1 MTFRRGG
8 PTATPAGLGV
18 WPQASRLKVASARM
32 LRSRFMAQSVK
43 GMRDLFGAEL
53 RWFQHIEET
62 ARRVFGR
69 HGYGEIRTPILEELD
84 VFKRSVGESSD
95 IVNKE
100 MYQFTD
106 KGGREVVMRPENT
119 AGVVRAAIQH
129 KLLASSDPVLFYYI
143 GQQFRY
149 ERMQTGRYRQFWQ
162 IGAESFGVATPESEA
177 ESLLMLH
184 SFLKELGLKQM
195 VFSINSVGTPESR
208 PAFHAAFRAFF
219 AERSEQFCEDCHRR
233 LQSNPLRVLDCKN
246 EKCQRA
252 LEGHPV
258 LTDFLDEA
266 SAKHHA
272 RLKALLTELGIPFEE
287 NPRLVRGLDYYTR
300 TAFELLSSD
309 LGAQSALLGGGR
321 YDGLVK
327 QLGGPDVPAFGWA
340 IGLDRLAMVLQ
351 QVRGEAPHAV
361 PALLIPLGERAATE
375 ALKLAR
381 SLWDA
386 GIAVQVETRGGTL
399 KKAMASANRTGVQTV
414 LILGDGELDN
424 GAITVKHMSTG
435 EQESWPLGEV
445 GARLVKS

>member
-1 MTFRRGG
+1 
-8 PTATPAGLGV
+8 
-18 WPQASRLKVASARM
+18 
-32 LRSRFMAQSVK
+32 
-43 GMRDLFGAEL
+43 
-53 RWFQHIEET
+53 
-62 ARRVFGR
+62 
-69 HGYGEIRTPILEELD
+69 
-84 VFKRSVGESSD
+84 
-95 IVNKE
+95 
-100 MYQFTD
+100 
-106 KGGREVVMRPENT
+106 
-119 AGVVRAAIQH
+119 
-129 KLLASSDPVLFYYI
+129 
-143 GQQFRY
+143 
-149 ERMQTGRYRQFWQ
+149 MQTGRYRQFWQ

-219 AERSEQFCEDCHRR
+219 AERADRFCEDCHRR

-246 EKCQRA
+246 EKCQKA

-258 LTDFLDEA
+258 LTDHLDEA

-361 PALLIPLGERAATE
+361 PALLIPLGERAAAE
-375 ALKLAR
+375 SLRLAR
-381 SLWDA
+381 SLWNA
-386 GIAVQVETRGGTL
+386 GIAVQVETRGGAL
-399 KKAMASANRTGVQTV
+399 KKAMASANRMGVQTV

-424 GAITVKHMSTG
+424 GAVTVKHMASG
-435 EQESWPLGEV
+435 EQESWPLAEV
-445 GARLVKS
+445 EARLVKS

>member
-1 MTFRRGG
+1 
-8 PTATPAGLGV
+8 
-18 WPQASRLKVASARM
+18 
-32 LRSRFMAQSVK
+32 MAQSVK

-129 KLLASSDPVLFYYI
+129 KLLLNNDPVLFYYI

-162 IGAESFGVATPESEA
+162 IGAESFGVASPESEA

-184 SFLKELGLKQM
+184 SFLTELGLKNL

-219 AERSEQFCEDCHRR
+219 AERADQFCEDCHRR
-233 LQSNPLRVLDCKN
+233 IESNPLRVLDCKN
-246 EKCQRA
+246 EACQRA

-258 LTDFLDEA
+258 LTDYLDEG

-272 RLKALLTELGIPFEE
+272 RLKALLTELGIPYEE

-300 TAFELLSSD
+300 TAFEVLSSD

-321 YDGLVK
+321 YDGLTR
-327 QLGGPDVPAFGWA
+327 QMGGPEVPAFGWA

-351 QVRGEAPHAV
+351 QVRGEAPFAPRPCSSPWAKGPPPRPSSW
-361 PALLIPLGERAATE
+361 PASSGTRAWPSSSKPGVEPSRRPWPPPTAWASRPSSSWVMANSRAAPSPSSTWPRVSRRPGPW
-375 ALKLAR
+375 AKRAR
-381 SLWDA
+381 GWPPARFRKHRSA
-386 GIAVQVETRGGTL
+386 PGIFPAPSHQPSRWT
-399 KKAMASANRTGVQTV
+399 
-414 LILGDGELDN
+414 
-424 GAITVKHMSTG
+424 
-435 EQESWPLGEV
+435 
-445 GARLVKS
+445 ARR

>member
-1 MTFRRGG
+1 
-8 PTATPAGLGV
+8 
-18 WPQASRLKVASARM
+18 
-32 LRSRFMAQSVK
+32 MAQSVK

-62 ARRVFGR
+62 ARRVFAR
-69 HGYGEIRTPILEELD
+69 HGYGEIRTPILEELE

-100 MYQFTD
+100 MYEFTD
-106 KGGREVVMRPENT
+106 KGGRQVVMRPENT
-119 AGVVRAAIQH
+119 AGIVRAAIQH
-129 KLLASSDPVLFYYI
+129 KLLASSDPVLFWCI
-143 GQQFRY
+143 GPQFRY

-162 IGAESFGVATPESEA
+162 VDAESLGVATPESEA

-184 SFLKELGLKQM
+184 GFLTELGLRSL
-195 VFSINSVGTPESR
+195 VFSINSVGTPEYR

-219 AERSEQFCEDCHRR
+219 AERADLFCEDCHRR
-233 LQSNPLRVLDCKN
+233 IETNPLRVLDCKN
-246 EKCQRA
+246 EACQAA

-258 LTDFLDEA
+258 ITDHLDEA
-266 SAKHHA
+266 SARHHA
-272 RLKALLTELGIPFEE
+272 RLKVLLTEMGIPFQE

-300 TAFELLSSD
+300 TAFEVLSSD

-351 QVRGEAPHAV
+351 QVRGEAPYTP

-375 ALKLAR
+375 ALRLAR
-381 SLWDA
+381 RLWDA
-386 GIAVQVETRGGTL
+386 GLALQLETRGGAL
-399 KKAMASANRTGVQTV
+399 KKALASANRMGVQTV
-414 LILGDGELDN
+414 LILGDGELDQ
-424 GAITVKHMSTG
+424 GTVTARHMATG
-435 EQESWPLGEV
+435 EQESWPLAEV
-445 GARLVKS
+445 ASRLRDRVS

>member
-1 MTFRRGG
+1 
-8 PTATPAGLGV
+8 
-18 WPQASRLKVASARM
+18 
-32 LRSRFMAQSVK
+32 MAQSVK

-53 RWFQHIEET
+53 RWFQHIEDV

-69 HGYGEIRTPILEELD
+69 HGYGEIRTPILEELE

-100 MYQFTD
+100 MYEFTD
-106 KGGREVVMRPENT
+106 KGGRQVVMRPENT

-143 GQQFRY
+143 GPQFRY

-184 SFLKELGLKQM
+184 GFLTELGLKHL
-195 VFSINSVGTPESR
+195 VFSINSVGTPDSR

-219 AERSEQFCEDCHRR
+219 AQRADRFCEDCHRR
-233 LQSNPLRVLDCKN
+233 IESNPLRVLDCKN
-246 EKCQRA
+246 EKCQAA

-258 LTDFLDEA
+258 ITDHLDEA

-272 RLKALLTELGIPFEE
+272 RLKALLTELAIPFEE

-300 TAFELLSSD
+300 TAFEVLSSD

-327 QLGGPDVPAFGWA
+327 QLGGPEVPAFGWA
-340 IGLDRLAMVLQ
+340 IGLDRLALVLQ
-351 QVRGEAPHAV
+351 QVRGEAPFAP

-375 ALKLAR
+375 ALKLAHA
-381 SLWDA
+381 LWEA
-386 GIAVQVETRGGTL
+386 GLPIQLETRGGAL
-399 KKAMASANRTGVQTV
+399 KKALATANRTGVQTV
-414 LILGDGELDN
+414 LILGDGELDS
-424 GAITVKHMSTG
+424 GTLTVKHMATG
-435 EQESWPLGEV
+435 AQEAWPLAETIE
-445 GARLVKS
+445 RLRG

>member
-1 MTFRRGG
+1 
-8 PTATPAGLGV
+8 
-18 WPQASRLKVASARM
+18 
-32 LRSRFMAQSVK
+32 MAQSVK

-53 RWFQHIEET
+53 RWFQHIEDT

-143 GQQFRY
+143 GPQFRY

-162 IGAESFGVATPESEA
+162 IGAESFGVASPESEA

-208 PAFHAAFRAFF
+208 PAFYAAFRSFF
-219 AERSEQFCEDCHRR
+219 AARQEQFCSDCHRR
-233 LQSNPLRVLDCKN
+233 IESNPLRVLDCKN
-246 EKCQRA
+246 ETCQAA

-258 LTDFLDEA
+258 ITDYLDEA

-272 RLKALLTELGIPFEE
+272 RLKSLLTDLGIPFEE

-327 QLGGPDVPAFGWA
+327 QLGGPEVPAFGWA

-351 QVRGEAPHAV
+351 QVRGDAPYTPTAM
-361 PALLIPLGERAATE
+361 LIPLGERAATE
-375 ALKLAR
+375 AFKLAR
-381 SLWDA
+381 NLWDA
-386 GIAVQVETRGGTL
+386 GIAVQLETRGGAL
-399 KKAMASANRTGVQTV
+399 KKAMATANRTGVQTV

-424 GAITVKHMSTG
+424 GTVTVKHMTTG

-445 GARLVKS
+445 VTRLK

>member
-1 MTFRRGG
+1 
-8 PTATPAGLGV
+8 
-18 WPQASRLKVASARM
+18 
-32 LRSRFMAQSVK
+32 MAQSVK

-53 RWFQHIEET
+53 QWFQHIEET
-62 ARRVFGR
+62 ARRVFGG
-69 HGYGEIRTPILEELD
+69 HGYQEIRTPILEELE

-106 KGGREVVMRPENT
+106 RGGREVVMRPENT

-129 KLLASSDPVLFYYI
+129 KLLVNADPVLLYYI
-143 GQQFRY
+143 GPQFRY

-184 SFLKELGLKQM
+184 GFLVELGLKNLT
-195 VFSINSVGTPESR
+195 FSINSVGTPESR
-208 PAFHAAFRAFF
+208 PAFHAAFRTFF
-219 AERSEQFCEDCHRR
+219 AQRADRFCGDCHRR
-233 LQSNPLRVLDCKN
+233 IEANPLRVLDCKLPG
-246 EKCQRA
+246 CQAA

-258 LTDFLDEA
+258 ITDHLDEA
-266 SAKHHA
+266 SARHHA
-272 RLKALLTELGIPFEE
+272 RLQELLAALGVPFQE

-300 TAFELLSSD
+300 TAFEVLSSD

-327 QLGGPDVPAFGWA
+327 QLGGPEVPAFGWA

-351 QVRGEAPHAV
+351 QVVGAPPAQA

-375 ALKLAR
+375 AFRLAR
-381 SLWDA
+381 TLWGA
-386 GIAVQVETRGGTL
+386 GAALQLETRGGAL
-399 KKAMASANRTGVQTV
+399 KKALASANRTGIRTV
-414 LILGDGELDN
+414 LILGDGELDA
-424 GAITVKHMSTG
+424 GTVTVKHMATG
-435 EQESWPLGEV
+435 QQETWPLDQV
-445 GARLVKS
+445 AARLGALANS

>member
-1 MTFRRGG
+1 
-8 PTATPAGLGV
+8 
-18 WPQASRLKVASARM
+18 
-32 LRSRFMAQSVK
+32 MAQSVK

-69 HGYGEIRTPILEELD
+69 HGYGEIRTPILEELE

-100 MYQFTD
+100 MYEFTD
-106 KGGREVVMRPENT
+106 KGGRRVVMRPENT
-119 AGVVRAAIQH
+119 AGIVRAAIQH
-129 KLLASSDPVLFYYI
+129 KLLASSDPVLFWCI
-143 GQQFRY
+143 GPQFRY

-162 IGAESFGVATPESEA
+162 VDAESLGVASPESEA

-184 SFLKELGLKQM
+184 SFLTELGLKSLI
-195 VFSINSVGTPESR
+195 FSINSVGTPESR

-219 AERSEQFCEDCHRR
+219 AQRADRFCEDCHRR
-233 LQSNPLRVLDCKN
+233 IETNPLRVLDCKN
-246 EKCQRA
+246 EKCQAA

-258 LTDFLDEA
+258 ITDHLDEA

-300 TAFELLSSD
+300 TAFEVLSSD

-351 QVRGEAPHAV
+351 QMRGEAPFTP
-361 PALLIPLGERAATE
+361 PALLIPLGDRAATE

-381 SLWDA
+381 QLWDA
-386 GIAVQVETRGGTL
+386 GVALQLETRGGAL
-399 KKAMASANRTGVQTV
+399 KKAMASANRLGVQTV
-414 LILGDGELDN
+414 LILGDGELDA
-424 GAITVKHMSTG
+424 GTITVKHMATG
-435 EQESWPLGEV
+435 EQETWPLGEV
-445 GARLVKS
+445 ATRLP

>member
-1 MTFRRGG
+1 
-8 PTATPAGLGV
+8 
-18 WPQASRLKVASARM
+18 
-32 LRSRFMAQSVK
+32 MAQSVK

-119 AGVVRAAIQH
+119 AGVVRAAVQH
-129 KLLASSDPVLFYYI
+129 KLLASSDPVLLYYI
-143 GQQFRY
+143 GPQFRY

-208 PAFHAAFRAFF
+208 PAFYAAFRAFF
-219 AERSEQFCEDCHRR
+219 AERQDRFCSDCHRR
-233 LQSNPLRVLDCKN
+233 IQSNPLRVLDCKN
-246 EKCQRA
+246 ESCQAA

-258 LTDFLDEA
+258 ITDYLDEA

-321 YDGLVK
+321 YDLLVK
-327 QLGGPDVPAFGWA
+327 HLGGPDVPAFGWA

-351 QVRGEAPHAV
+351 QIRGEAPHAA
-361 PALLIPLGERAATE
+361 PALLIPLGERATA
-375 ALKLAR
+375 AAFKLAR
-381 SLWDA
+381 QLWDA
-386 GIAVQVETRGGTL
+386 GLALQLETRGGAL
-399 KKAMASANRTGVQTV
+399 KKAMATANRTGVRTV
-414 LILGDGELDN
+414 LILGDGELD
-424 GAITVKHMSTG
+424 GGTVTVKHMATG
-435 EQESWPLGEV
+435 EQESWPLAEV
-445 GARLVKS
+445 EARLATPSPQG

>member
-1 MTFRRGG
+1 
-8 PTATPAGLGV
+8 
-18 WPQASRLKVASARM
+18 
-32 LRSRFMAQSVK
+32 MAQSVK

-106 KGGREVVMRPENT
+106 RGGREVVMRPENT

-266 SAKHHA
+266 SAKHHT

-375 ALKLAR
+375 ALRLAR

-414 LILGDGELDN
+414 LILGDGELD
-424 GAITVKHMSTG
+424 GGTITVKHMATG

>member
-1 MTFRRGG
+1 
-8 PTATPAGLGV
+8 
-18 WPQASRLKVASARM
+18 
-32 LRSRFMAQSVK
+32 MAQSVK

-129 KLLASSDPVLFYYI
+129 KLLASSDPVLLYYI

-219 AERSEQFCEDCHRR
+219 AERADEFCEDCHRR

-246 EKCQRA
+246 EKCQGA

-258 LTDFLDEA
+258 LTDHLDEA

-361 PALLIPLGERAATE
+361 PALLIPLGERAAAE
-375 ALKLAR
+375 ALRLAR

-386 GIAVQVETRGGTL
+386 GVAVQVETRGGAL
-399 KKAMASANRTGVQTV
+399 KKAMATANRTGIQTV
-414 LILGDGELDN
+414 LILGDGELD
-424 GAITVKHMSTG
+424 GGTITVKHMASG

-445 GARLVKS
+445 EARLVKS

>member
-1 MTFRRGG
+1 
-8 PTATPAGLGV
+8 
-18 WPQASRLKVASARM
+18 
-32 LRSRFMAQSVK
+32 
-43 GMRDLFGAEL
+43 MRDLFGAEL

-129 KLLASSDPVLFYYI
+129 KLLSSNDPVLFYYI

-162 IGAESFGVATPESEA
+162 IGAESFGVASPESEA
-177 ESLLMLH
+177 ESLLMLY
-184 SFLKELGLKQM
+184 SFLKELGLRQLS
-195 VFSINSVGTPESR
+195 FSINSVGTPESR
-208 PAFHAAFRAFF
+208 PAFHAAIRVFF
-219 AERSEQFCEDCHRR
+219 GERQEQFCGDCHRR
-233 LQSNPLRVLDCKN
+233 IETNPLRVLDCKN
-246 EKCQRA
+246 EGCQAA
-252 LEGHPV
+252 LAGHPV
-258 LTDFLDEA
+258 ITDFLDEG

-272 RLKALLTELGIPFEE
+272 RLKELLTVLGIPFVED
-287 NPRLVRGLDYYTR
+287 PRLVRGLDYYTR

-327 QLGGPDVPAFGWA
+327 QLGGPEVPAFGWA
-340 IGLDRLAMVLQ
+340 IGLDRLALILQ
-351 QVRGEAPHAV
+351 QVRGEAPATPPV
-361 PALLIPLGERAATE
+361 LLIPLGERAATE
-375 ALKLAR
+375 ALQLAR
-381 SLWDA
+381 RLWDA
-386 GIAVQVETRGGTL
+386 GLALQLETRGGAL
-399 KKAMASANRTGVQTV
+399 KKAMASANRLGIQTV
-414 LILGDGELDN
+414 LILGDGELDA
-424 GAITVKHMSTG
+424 GMVTVKHMATG
-435 EQESWPLGEV
+435 EQESWTMDELEG
-445 GARLVKS
+445 RLN

>member
-1 MTFRRGG
+1 
-8 PTATPAGLGV
+8 
-18 WPQASRLKVASARM
+18 
-32 LRSRFMAQSVK
+32 MAQSVK

-62 ARRVFGR
+62 AHRVFQR
-69 HGYGEIRTPILEELD
+69 HGYGEIRTPILEELE

-129 KLLASSDPVLFYYI
+129 KLLTSNDPVLFYYI

-149 ERMQTGRYRQFWQ
+149 ERMQAGRYRQFWQ

-177 ESLLMLH
+177 ESLLMLY
-184 SFLKELGLKQM
+184 SFLQELGLKQLR
-195 VFSINSVGTPESR
+195 FSINSVGTPASR

-219 AERSEQFCEDCHRR
+219 AERADRFCEDCHRR
-233 LQSNPLRVLDCKN
+233 IESNPLRVLDCKN
-246 EKCQRA
+246 ERCQAA

-258 LTDFLDEA
+258 ITDHLDEA
-266 SAKHHA
+266 SAQHHA
-272 RLKALLTELGIPFEE
+272 RLKALLTDLSIPFEE

-321 YDGLVK
+321 YDGLTK
-327 QLGGPDVPAFGWA
+327 HLGGPEVPAFGWA

-351 QVRGEAPHAV
+351 QIHGEASFTP
-361 PALLIPLGERAATE
+361 PALLIPLGDRAATA

-381 SLWDA
+381 QLWDA
-386 GIAVQVETRGGTL
+386 GVALQLETRGGAL
-399 KKAMASANRTGVQTV
+399 KKAMASANRLGIQTV
-414 LILGDGELDN
+414 LILGEGELD
-424 GAITVKHMSTG
+424 GGTVTVKHMATG
-435 EQESWPLGEV
+435 EQESWPLGEM
-445 GARLVKS
+445 ASKLASH

>member
-1 MTFRRGG
+1 
-8 PTATPAGLGV
+8 
-18 WPQASRLKVASARM
+18 
-32 LRSRFMAQSVK
+32 MAQSVK

-100 MYQFTD
+100 MYEFTD
-106 KGGREVVMRPENT
+106 KGGRQVVMRPENT

-208 PAFHAAFRAFF
+208 PAFYEAFRAFF
-219 AERSEQFCEDCHRR
+219 AEREEQFCSDCHRR
-233 LQSNPLRVLDCKN
+233 IESNPLRVLDCKN
-246 EKCQRA
+246 ESCQAA
-252 LEGHPV
+252 LAGHPV
-258 LTDFLDEA
+258 ITDFLDEA

-272 RLKALLTELGIPFEE
+272 RLKALLTELEIPFEE

-321 YDGLVK
+321 YDLLVK
-327 QLGGPDVPAFGWA
+327 HLGGPDVPAFGWA
-340 IGLDRLAMVLQ
+340 IGLDRLALVLQ
-351 QVRGEAPHAV
+351 QIRGEAPQAA
-361 PALLIPLGERAATE
+361 PALLIPLGERATTE
-375 ALKLAR
+375 AFKLAR
-381 SLWDA
+381 MLWDA
-386 GIAVQVETRGGTL
+386 GLPLQLETRGGAL
-399 KKAMASANRTGVQTV
+399 KKAMATANRTGVKTV
-414 LILGDGELDN
+414 LILGEGELD
-424 GAITVKHMSTG
+424 GGTVTVKHMATG
-435 EQESWPLGEV
+435 DQESWPLGEV
-445 GARLVKS
+445 AARLGRP

>member
-1 MTFRRGG
+1 
-8 PTATPAGLGV
+8 
-18 WPQASRLKVASARM
+18 
-32 LRSRFMAQSVK
+32 
-43 GMRDLFGAEL
+43 MRDLFGAEL

-69 HGYGEIRTPILEELD
+69 HGYGEIRTPILEELE

-100 MYQFTD
+100 MYEFTD
-106 KGGREVVMRPENT
+106 KGGRQVVMRPENT

-129 KLLASSDPVLFYYI
+129 KLLSSNDPVLFYYI

-184 SFLKELGLKQM
+184 GFLTELGLKHL

-219 AERSEQFCEDCHRR
+219 AERSEHFCEDCHRR

-252 LEGHPV
+252 LEGHPI
-258 LTDFLDEA
+258 LTDHLDEA
-266 SAKHHA
+266 SARHHA
-272 RLKALLTELGIPFEE
+272 RIKTLLTELAIPFEE

-300 TAFELLSSD
+300 TAFEVLSTD

-321 YDGLVK
+321 YDGLVSH
-327 QLGGPDVPAFGWA
+327 LGGPEVPAFGWA

-351 QVRGEAPHAV
+351 QILGDAPCTA
-361 PALLIPLGERAATE
+361 PAMLIPLGARASVA

-381 SLWDA
+381 TLWDE
-386 GIAVQVETRGGTL
+386 GIAVQLDTRGAAL
-399 KKAMASANRTGVQTV
+399 KKAMASANRMGIQTV
-414 LILGDGELDN
+414 LILGDGELDS
-424 GAITVKHMSTG
+424 GTITVKHMATG
-435 EQESWPLGEV
+435 AQEAWPLGEV
-445 GARLVKS
+445 AARLS

>member
-1 MTFRRGG
+1 
-8 PTATPAGLGV
+8 
-18 WPQASRLKVASARM
+18 
-32 LRSRFMAQSVK
+32 MAQSVK
-43 GMRDLFGAEL
+43 GMRDLFGAEM

-69 HGYGEIRTPILEELD
+69 HGYGEIRTPILEELE

-106 KGGREVVMRPENT
+106 KGGRDVVMRPENT

-129 KLLASSDPVLFYYI
+129 KLLASNDPALFYYI
-143 GQQFRY
+143 GPQFRY

-184 SFLKELGLKQM
+184 SFLTELGLKQM

-219 AERSEQFCEDCHRR
+219 QERADRFCEDCHRR
-233 LQSNPLRVLDCKN
+233 IESNPLRVLDCKN
-246 EKCQRA
+246 ERCQAA

-258 LTDFLDEA
+258 ITDHLDEA

-272 RLKALLTELGIPFEE
+272 RLKTLLTELEIPFEE

-321 YDGLVK
+321 YDLLVK
-327 QLGGPDVPAFGWA
+327 HLGGPDVPAFGWA

-351 QVRGEAPHAV
+351 QIRGDAPTTP
-361 PALLIPLGERAATE
+361 PAMLIPLGERAGVA

-381 SLWDA
+381 KLWDA
-386 GIAVQVETRGGTL
+386 GLALQLDTRAVAL
-399 KKAMASANRTGVQTV
+399 KKAMASANRLGIPTV
-414 LILGDGELDN
+414 LILGDGELDS
-424 GAITVKHMSTG
+424 GTVTVKHMATG
-435 EQESWPLGEV
+435 DQETWPLAEV
-445 GARLVKS
+445 AARLQ

>member
-1 MTFRRGG
+1 
-8 PTATPAGLGV
+8 
-18 WPQASRLKVASARM
+18 
-32 LRSRFMAQSVK
+32 
-43 GMRDLFGAEL
+43 MRDLFGAEL

-62 ARRVFGR
+62 AHRVFRR

-129 KLLASSDPVLFYYI
+129 KLLASNDPALFYYI
-143 GQQFRY
+143 GPQFRY
-149 ERMQTGRYRQFWQ
+149 ERMQSGRYRQFWQ

-184 SFLKELGLKQM
+184 SFLTDLGLKSL

-219 AERSEQFCEDCHRR
+219 ADRSEQFCEDCHRR

-246 EKCQRA
+246 ENCQKA
-252 LEGHPV
+252 LTGHPV
-258 LTDFLDEA
+258 LTDHLDEA
-266 SAKHHA
+266 SARHHA
-272 RLKALLTELGIPFEE
+272 RLKVLLTELALPFEE

-300 TAFELLSSD
+300 TAFEVLSSD

-321 YDGLVK
+321 YDGLIK
-327 QLGGPDVPAFGWA
+327 QMGGPEVPGFGWA

-351 QVRGEAPHAV
+351 QVQGEAPQQA
-361 PALLIPLGERAATE
+361 PAMLIPLGERAATE

-381 SLWDA
+381 RLWDA
-386 GIAVQVETRGGTL
+386 GAALQLETRGGAL
-399 KKAMASANRTGVQTV
+399 KKAMASANRNGIQTV
-414 LILGDGELDN
+414 LILGDGELD
-424 GAITVKHMSTG
+424 GGTITVKHMATG

-445 GARLVKS
+445 AARLAAIRLGLRDLPS